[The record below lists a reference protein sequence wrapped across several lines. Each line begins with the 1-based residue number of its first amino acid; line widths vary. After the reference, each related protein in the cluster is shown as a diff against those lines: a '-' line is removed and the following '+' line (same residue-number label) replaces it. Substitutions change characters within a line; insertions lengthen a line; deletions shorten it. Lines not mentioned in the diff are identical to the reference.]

1 MDSFFTEE
9 MPALKTINGVPFPDW
24 LDQNQLII
32 TGPPGT
38 GKSTIL
44 KSLGGWPEEGYLD
57 ISSPD
62 WWKSPVLAYRPRE
75 IHFGL
80 PFMGH
85 EKAVPVYEVDT
96 LDDAGFLELDL
107 FRIPLPSPKAR
118 FFEPNFRENL
128 VFEFILPSP
137 ERTFELRKNRATQ
150 GTHHVD
156 KDLTLAKVAE
166 ETRYFRILASF
177 FRASGMKVY
186 VREDPGGP
194 PRQIRLVDDGYTKK
208 PGENIQAVYQ
218 RFDQIRLRQRILN
231 RTWSARGNKAL
242 LDIFVDL
249 IPCYLQVERCS
260 IFINDPDGETVWLQS
275 GTGMDEGEIE
285 VNKKTSVVGQVIE
298 SGEYMVREDMATSSG
313 DHKAVDART
322 GFKTRNQLC
331 VPIRS
336 LSSHH
341 AAGAILVLNKLNN
354 ANFVESDRAFLEK
367 IAEHLETAIESIF
380 LRQEMMDFSELLAQR
395 EQSPSWTTGL
405 WSVAAGIIAIQGF
418 IIAYLMGALN

>member
-1 MDSFFTEE
+1 MDTLFTEE
-9 MPALKTINGVPFPDW
+9 MPELKTINGVLFPEW
-24 LDQNQLII
+24 LDQSQLIV

-57 ISSPD
+57 ISTPD

-85 EKAVPVYEVDT
+85 KKAVPVYDVDT
-96 LDDAGFLELDL
+96 LDDASFLELDL

-118 FFEPNFRENL
+118 LFEPNFREKL
-128 VFEFILPSP
+128 VLEFILPPP
-137 ERTFELRKNRATQ
+137 ERTFELRKNRAAQ

-156 KDLTLAKVAE
+156 EDLTLAKVAE
-166 ETRYFRILASF
+166 ETAYFRILASF

-194 PRQIRLVDDGYTKK
+194 PRQIRLVDDGYTKR
-208 PGENIQAVYQ
+208 PGESIHAVYQ

-242 LDIFVDL
+242 LDIFVEL
-249 IPCYLQVERCS
+249 IPCFLEVERCS

-298 SGEYMVREDMATSSG
+298 SGAYMVRENMDTSSG

-322 GFKTRNQLC
+322 GFVTSNQLC

-336 LSSHH
+336 LSSST
-341 AAGAILVLNKLNN
+341 AAGAILALNKT
-354 ANFVESDRAFLEK
+354 D
-367 IAEHLETAIESIF
+367 
-380 LRQEMMDFSELLAQR
+380 
-395 EQSPSWTTGL
+395 G
-405 WSVAAGIIAIQGF
+405 
-418 IIAYLMGALN
+418 